1 MLSSPASR
9 LAAFAAGLCV
19 LGGGAAAVGSA
30 TSPAPPFQDCLKVAA
45 DRAGLEAAGMAG
57 DAGGGEPM
65 IPVVPG
71 SDGRHGALAGLA
83 LRPESGRLTAGATT
97 TWRFRITSCD
107 GTAIRDFDPEQGK
120 LLHLIVARSDLTG
133 YQHLHPRLRQ
143 DGTFEIDITTSRPG
157 RYRAIADF
165 VVDGRKYVLA
175 STLIAAGRSADTPL
189 PRPAL
194 HATAD
199 GYDVELQ
206 RPAVLKAGEE
216 AQLTFRIT
224 RAGRPVRDLQP
235 YLGAYGHLVALHAPD
250 LSYSHVHPNG
260 EDRRGGLITFDAE
273 LHTRGT
279 YRLFLQFQTAGRVH
293 TAAFTQ
299 AVS

>member
-9 LAAFAAGLCV
+9 LATFAAGLC
-19 LGGGAAAVGSA
+19 LTGGGAAAAGSA
-30 TSPAPPFQDCLKVAA
+30 INPTPPFQDCLKVAD
-45 DRAGLEAAGMAG
+45 DRAGVEADSMT
-57 DAGGGEPM
+57 AGGGEAM

-71 SDGRHGALAGLA
+71 ADGRHRRLAGLT
-83 LRPESGRLTAGATT
+83 LSPDSTRLSAGATT
-97 TWRFRITSCD
+97 TWRFRVMGCN
-107 GTAIRDFDPEQGK
+107 GKAIRDFDPEAGK
-120 LLHLIVARSDLTG
+120 LLHLIVTRSDLTG
-133 YQHLHPRLRQ
+133 YQHLHPRLRA
-143 DGTFEIDITTSRPG
+143 DGTFEIAIATARPG

-175 STLIAAGRSADTPL
+175 TTLVAPGRSADMPL
-189 PRPAL
+189 PRPGLNAR
-194 HATAD
+194 TG

-206 RPAVLKAGEE
+206 RPAVLKAGED

-224 RAGRPVRDLQP
+224 RDGRPVRDLQP

-260 EDRRGGLITFDAE
+260 EDRRGGLITFDTE
-273 LHTRGT
+273 FHTHGS

-299 AVS
+299 TVS